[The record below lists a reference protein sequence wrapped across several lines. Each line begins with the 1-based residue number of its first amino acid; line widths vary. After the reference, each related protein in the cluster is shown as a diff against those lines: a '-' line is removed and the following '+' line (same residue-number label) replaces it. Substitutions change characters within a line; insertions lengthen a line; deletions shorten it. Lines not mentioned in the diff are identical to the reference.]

1 MIFMTNLR
9 AAKGSYAAASA
20 PCARSEPNPR
30 SLEVTCGSPLPPL
43 SYHPPMKLRTRL
55 NLVVAGLTAVFVAVL
70 LTEEIQNTRSSV
82 REEIEAANGVAS
94 QLVGRLAVIYSH
106 AGGTEVV
113 LQFLRQL
120 GHIRAND
127 VILRTP
133 TGEIL
138 YTSPPPTYKAGHE
151 APAWFT
157 HLLAPQV
164 ARHIF
169 PLPGGAQ
176 LIVQAQPSRAIV
188 DAWDDI
194 AELLTIA
201 VVMLVVVNGLAFWSV
216 DRALAPFPAI
226 ADGLRR
232 IQRGELT
239 FRLPPLPGNEANAI
253 GTAFNRMAQGVED
266 NVQAERKAREA
277 ETRLEERR
285 EMSLLVE
292 QRVEEERRLIA
303 HELHDEFGQSVTAIR
318 SLALAIATQSTQPPM
333 SEAARLIAD
342 EAARLYDA
350 MHGLIPRLMPVSLDT
365 LSLAETL
372 ENLVRDWQ
380 RRNPGV
386 TLSLR
391 HDLPSDLGPSVTLAA
406 YRVVQEGLINALRHA
421 QATHIEIN
429 LESRFEDQLVD
440 ATLAEQSPQRIIVT
454 VTDDGVGLPVP
465 GSWSRA
471 GHFGLRG
478 LTERVEHL
486 GGQLSVRNRD
496 PHGVSL
502 TAEIPLFRAKIPTA
516 VDT

>member
-1 MIFMTNLR
+1 
-9 AAKGSYAAASA
+9 
-20 PCARSEPNPR
+20 
-30 SLEVTCGSPLPPL
+30 
-43 SYHPPMKLRTRL
+43 MKLRTRL
-55 NLVVAGLTAVFVAVL
+55 NLVVTGLTAVFVAVL

-94 QLVGRLAVIYSH
+94 QLLGRLAVIYSRT
-106 AGGTEVV
+106 GGTQVV
-113 LQFLRQL
+113 LQFLQQL

-127 VILRTP
+127 IILRTP
-133 TGEIL
+133 AGEIL
-138 YTSPPPTYKAGHE
+138 YTSPPATYKAGHE
-151 APAWFT
+151 APAWFA
-157 HLLAPQV
+157 HLIAPHT
-164 ARHIF
+164 ARHTF
-169 PLPGGAQ
+169 LLPGGAQ
-176 LIVQAQPSRAIV
+176 LVVQAQPSRAIL
-188 DAWDDI
+188 DAWDGI
-194 AELLTIA
+194 TELLRIA
-201 VVMLVVVNGLAFWSV
+201 VIMLVLVNALAFWLV

-226 ADGLRR
+226 AKGLQR
-232 IQRGELT
+232 IQQGELT
-239 FRLPPLPGNEANAI
+239 YRLPPLPGTEASAI
-253 GTAFNRMAQGVED
+253 GTAFNRMAQAVED

-318 SLALAIATQSTQPPM
+318 SLALAIATQSNEPPM
-333 SEAARLIAD
+333 KDAARLIAE

-365 LSLAETL
+365 LGLAETL

-391 HDLPSDLGPSVTLAA
+391 HELPSDLGPTVTLAA

-421 QATHIEIN
+421 QASRVDIN
-429 LESRFEDQLVD
+429 LESQDDQM
-440 ATLAEQSPQRIIVT
+440 IIT
-454 VTDDGVGLPVP
+454 VNDDGVGLPS
-465 GSWSRA
+465 SWSRP

-486 GGQLSVRNRD
+486 GGRLAVQNRD
-496 PHGVSL
+496 PHGVCL
-502 TAEIPLFRAKIPTA
+502 TATIPLTTARIATA
-516 VDT
+516 VAT